1 MMHLYLAGL
10 KNAGVYMIET
20 IQVFTTVIE
29 KHLFYRAQIKTRCVQ
44 GPTVS
49 EPRLIGTG
57 RPTATMP
64 NGRQQLPAAAACKRI
79 TTPSPSP
86 PPIPHPAPAT
96 SSMAAGGGGGGDIGA
111 DSERRLKKAMDKLYH
126 FPKPKP
132 SGPGGSKPSSSSAPA
147 PRFCPTL
154 SLASPVR
161 LSLSI

>member
-1 MMHLYLAGL
+1 M
-10 KNAGVYMIET
+10 KI
-20 IQVFTTVIE
+20 
-29 KHLFYRAQIKTRCVQ
+29 RCEQ
-44 GPTVS
+44 GPIVS
-49 EPRLIGTG
+49 KPKLIGTR

-64 NGRQQLPAAAACKRI
+64 NGRQHLAAAAACKHASGI
-79 TTPSPSP
+79 TTPSAFP

-96 SSMAAGGGGGGDIGA
+96 SMAAGGGGGGDIGA

>member
-64 NGRQQLPAAAACKRI
+64 NGRQQLPAAAAI
-79 TTPSPSP
+79 TPSPSP

-96 SSMAAGGGGGGDIGA
+96 SMAAGGGGGGDIGA

-132 SGPGGSKPSSSSAPA
+132 SGSEPSSSSAPA

-154 SLASPVR
+154 SLSSPVR